1 MAIRSFAASIAT
13 VAVAGSL
20 VGNVS
25 AASLIR
31 TGLGKLPVLPAAA
44 SSEKSNK
51 SCQKK
56 PESSSEQKLLAPGVK
71 RVEKRNTSVACEQ
84 PPKSELNLGSLS
96 KTASAAT
103 AILG

>member
-1 MAIRSFAASIAT
+1 MAIRSFAASIAV

-25 AASLIR
+25 AASQIR
-31 TGLGKLPVLPAAA
+31 TGLGKLPILPAATQG
-44 SSEKSNK
+44 EKSNK

-56 PESSSEQKLLAPGVK
+56 PESSSEQKLLTPGTK
-71 RVEKRNTSVACEQ
+71 TVEKRNTPVACEQ
-84 PPKSELNLGSLS
+84 PPKSGLNLGSLS